1 MSEGRRISAFRGF
14 LDKTNEG
21 KSTLNEI
28 DLNLFDL
35 AVTTEVDEEFEIIP
49 NDSKVV
55 ENPPKLIAQF
65 TEGRAETSPA
75 ITAREQI
82 SVDCTLNQSEKF
94 NKKQTPNQH
103 NLDDKKAHDENRSN
117 NDGWTQYID
126 DESGLPYWYN
136 EQTGEAKWAEV
147 DKTATQAPI
156 EIQGVW
162 EKYYDDQ
169 GNPFYYNTVTGVSD
183 WEIPADAIIATELET
198 NDTKNESPSM
208 KSESVSISLKSALK
222 KGTSIKSI
230 RSARSFGLSRAG
242 SVRFSSFSDKVSII
256 EDQTSFLTRNP
267 SNESLKS
274 IKAAGSFKLSRV
286 PSVADNLKPVIPVKR
301 KTKNGFQILKEG
313 ASILKQQRD
322 SNGVLW
328 IEYQAVDEGPIF
340 YATEDP
346 ESGQWGKPDIFDEE
360 NCVAVHAACE
370 SSQDGPALE
379 SINDGWTQYID
390 DESGL
395 PYWYNEQTG
404 EAKWA
409 EVDKTATQAPIEIQG
424 VWEKY
429 YDDQGN
435 PFYYNTVTG
444 VSDWEIPADAIL
456 STGIVDNNN
465 DFVTK
470 RASSIKSIRS
480 ARSFGLSRI
489 GSSKFASFSE
499 KVVMIDNSAKY
510 ERGVSAKSLKS
521 IKSAASFKVTQMP
534 NVADTLKPKVPL
546 KNASKNGF
554 QILKEGASILRE
566 QRDSNGVLWTE
577 YQAVNGGPVFYA
589 TEDPQSGQWGKPE
602 VFDLLES
609 PRNNKQRGRVLRVY
623 ILLSLK
629 SFL

>member
-35 AVTTEVDEEFEIIP
+35 AVTTAVDEELEIIP

-55 ENPPKLIAQF
+55 ENPPKSTAQVA
-65 TEGRAETSPA
+65 EGRWAEISPA
-75 ITAREQI
+75 IRAGEQI
-82 SVDCTLNQSEKF
+82 SVDSTLNQSEKF
-94 NKKQTPNQH
+94 NKEEQTPNQQ
-103 NLDDKKAHDENRSN
+103 NLDDEKAHGENRSN

-136 EQTGEAKWAEV
+136 EETGEAKW
-147 DKTATQAPI
+147 
-156 EIQGVW
+156 G
-162 EKYYDDQ
+162 
-169 GNPFYYNTVTGVSD
+169 
-183 WEIPADAIIATELET
+183 
-198 NDTKNESPSM
+198 
-208 KSESVSISLKSALK
+208 
-222 KGTSIKSI
+222 
-230 RSARSFGLSRAG
+230 
-242 SVRFSSFSDKVSII
+242 
-256 EDQTSFLTRNP
+256 
-267 SNESLKS
+267 
-274 IKAAGSFKLSRV
+274 
-286 PSVADNLKPVIPVKR
+286 
-301 KTKNGFQILKEG
+301 
-313 ASILKQQRD
+313 
-322 SNGVLW
+322 
-328 IEYQAVDEGPIF
+328 
-340 YATEDP
+340 
-346 ESGQWGKPDIFDEE
+346 
-360 NCVAVHAACE
+360 
-370 SSQDGPALE
+370 
-379 SINDGWTQYID
+379 
-390 DESGL
+390 
-395 PYWYNEQTG
+395 
-404 EAKWA
+404 

-456 STGIVDNNN
+456 STGIVDDNN

-534 NVADTLKPKVPL
+534 SVADTLKPKVPL

-554 QILKEGASILRE
+554 QILREGASILRE

-577 YQAVNGGPVFYA
+577 YQAVNDGPVFYA

-609 PRNNKQRGRVLRVY
+609 PRNNKLRGKVLRLF
-623 ILLSLK
+623 LLH
-629 SFL
+629 